1 MHIRGAVQADTYEK
15 VFFAEK
21 FSPFFG
27 NSKAV
32 CLDGV
37 LHRYTLLVVLS
48 HCLRKE
54 PKEIQPC

>member
-1 MHIRGAVQADTYEK
+1 MLASLKIENVEK
-15 VFFAEK
+15 IFFAEK
-21 FSPFFG
+21 FRPFFG

-32 CLDGV
+32 CLDGI

-54 PKEIQPC
+54 QKEIQPC